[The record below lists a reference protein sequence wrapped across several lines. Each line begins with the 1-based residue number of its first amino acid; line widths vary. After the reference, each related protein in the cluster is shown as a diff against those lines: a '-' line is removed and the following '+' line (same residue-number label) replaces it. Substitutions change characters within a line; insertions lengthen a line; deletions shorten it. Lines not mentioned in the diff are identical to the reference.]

1 MKDKMKTIGL
11 IGGTSWVSTVD
22 YYRLMN
28 QLTHE
33 KLGHSNAAR
42 IVLYSVNFQD
52 FKNLLDINDW
62 KTIAALF
69 TDIARKLKDAGADCL
84 VIGANTPHL
93 IAEDVQEAVSLP
105 LIHIADATGKE
116 ILNSNIKKI
125 ALLGTKFVMDNSFF
139 KDKLAL
145 YGIETI
151 LPIAMERN
159 FIHES
164 IFSELTKA
172 IFTEETKKKYLKI
185 IDRLIEEGAEG
196 VIYACTEIP
205 ILLKDEKV
213 NVRTFDTIYIHAKA
227 AVDFATED

>member
-28 QLTHE
+28 QLMHE

-116 ILNSNIKKI
+116 ILNSNIKKV

-185 IDRLIEEGAEG
+185 IDRLIDEGAEG

-213 NVRTFDTIYIHAKA
+213 NVKTFDTIYIHAKA

>member
-28 QLTHE
+28 QLMHE

-185 IDRLIEEGAEG
+185 IDRLIDEGAEG

-213 NVRTFDTIYIHAKA
+213 NVKTFDTIYIHAKA

>member
-205 ILLKDEKV
+205 ILLQDRKV
-213 NVRTFDTIYIHAKA
+213 EVRTFDTTEIHARA
-227 AVDFATED
+227 AVNFATKN

>member
-1 MKDKMKTIGL
+1 M
-11 IGGTSWVSTVD
+11 STVD

-28 QLTHE
+28 QLMHE

-69 TDIARKLKDAGADCL
+69 TDIARKLKDAGADCI

-93 IAEDVQEAVSLP
+93 IADDVQEAVSLP

-185 IDRLIEEGAEG
+185 IDRLIDEGAEG

-213 NVRTFDTIYIHAKA
+213 NVKTFDTIYIHAKA

>member
-11 IGGTSWVSTVD
+11 IGGTSWVSTID

-116 ILNSNIKKI
+116 ILNSNIKKV

-151 LPIAMERN
+151 LPMAMERN

-213 NVRTFDTIYIHAKA
+213 NVKTFDTIYIHAKA

>member
-1 MKDKMKTIGL
+1 MKTIGL

-28 QLTHE
+28 QLMHE

>member
-11 IGGTSWVSTVD
+11 IGGTSWVSTLD
-22 YYRLMN
+22 YYRLIN

-33 KLGHSNAAR
+33 KLGSSNAAR
-42 IVLYSVNFQD
+42 IILYSLNFQD
-52 FKNLLDINDW
+52 FKNLLDADDW
-62 KTIAALF
+62 ITIAALF
-69 TDIARKLKDAGADCL
+69 IDLATKLKDAGAECI

-93 IAEDVQEAVSLP
+93 IADDVQEAVSLP

-116 ILNSNIKKI
+116 ILNNNIKKV
-125 ALLGTKFVMDNSFF
+125 ALLGTKFVMENSFF
-139 KDKLAL
+139 NDKLVM

-151 LPIAMERN
+151 LPTEMDRN
-159 FIHES
+159 VIHQS

-172 IFTEETKKKYLKI
+172 IFTDETKTKYLEI

-213 NVRTFDTIYIHAKA
+213 NAKTFDTTYIHAKA
-227 AVDFATED
+227 AVEFATKD

>member
-28 QLTHE
+28 QLMHE

-185 IDRLIEEGAEG
+185 IDRLTEEGAEG

-213 NVRTFDTIYIHAKA
+213 NAKTFDTTYIHAKA
-227 AVDFATED
+227 AVEFATKD

>member
-116 ILNSNIKKI
+116 ILNNNIKKV

-151 LPIAMERN
+151 LPTEMDRN
-159 FIHES
+159 VIHQS

-213 NVRTFDTIYIHAKA
+213 NVKTFDTIYIHAKA

>member
-28 QLTHE
+28 QLMHE

-164 IFSELTKA
+164 IFS
-172 IFTEETKKKYLKI
+172 
-185 IDRLIEEGAEG
+185 
-196 VIYACTEIP
+196 
-205 ILLKDEKV
+205 
-213 NVRTFDTIYIHAKA
+213 
-227 AVDFATED
+227 